1 MGIAVML
8 ILILAAVIVG
18 WIDTYG
24 VQRDYADLYAARH
37 GHIPPLVDW
46 FFKRDTDPEVDDL
59 RRLHRNLLL
68 SSVVLVAV
76 AVLLALWLQSS
87 PSG

>member
-1 MGIAVML
+1 VDVALIV
-8 ILILAAVIVG
+8 ILIVLAVIVG

-46 FFKRDTDPEVDDL
+46 FFKPDADPEVDDL

-68 SSVVLVAV
+68 LSVALIFGAVAV
-76 AVLLALWLQSS
+76 ALVLQAS
-87 PSG
+87 PR